1 LATDHDSS
9 DWQLMTGSAQRD
21 TPPRISAR
29 ERPEHLAEPRA
40 EVSAADSPAPPVR
53 ILLVADTR
61 SPTTWSWV
69 DAVRSAGVVV
79 LGIDGLPWPEH
90 RPLSANNDAS
100 WRGVKQRLRSFAG
113 ATPKRLRAT
122 GRVRL
127 VVGPLLAPIKGRRIR
142 RVVKRAKP
150 DVVHALRI
158 PCEAM
163 VALDACPPAVPLAVS
178 IWGIDLTLQAS
189 ESYLTRRATRRVLA
203 RTDLL
208 FADCQRDIDLAGTY
222 GLRPTTPTAVLPGGG
237 GIDLARVAEHDPTLT
252 THLSDLPGPG
262 HRLVVNARGC
272 RWYVRNEILL
282 DALSLLASD
291 LDPRVRVVFVD
302 AAHDAALRRSIE
314 HHPLRSKIIVMGKRS
329 PEEVFS
335 LFRQAEVSVSITD
348 HDGTPNSLLEAMA
361 AGAIPVCG
369 DLPSIREWIEPGR
382 NGFLAAFN
390 DPLAVADAL
399 RLALGL
405 SDAERSSIKTEN
417 GRIIAT
423 RGERGSAGK
432 HAAEKYGQLMMHRE
446 DHLAPAGR
454 RHVHSQNE
462 T

>member
-1 LATDHDSS
+1 
-9 DWQLMTGSAQRD
+9 M
-21 TPPRISAR
+21 
-29 ERPEHLAEPRA
+29 
-40 EVSAADSPAPPVR
+40 
-53 ILLVADTR
+53 
-61 SPTTWSWV
+61 
-69 DAVRSAGVVV
+69 
-79 LGIDGLPWPEH
+79 
-90 RPLSANNDAS
+90 
-100 WRGVKQRLRSFAG
+100 
-113 ATPKRLRAT
+113 
-122 GRVRL
+122 
-127 VVGPLLAPIKGRRIR
+127 
-142 RVVKRAKP
+142 KRAKP

-237 GIDLARVAEHDPTLT
+237 GIDLARVAEQDPTLT
-252 THLSDLPGPG
+252 SHLSDLAGPG

-272 RWYVRNEILL
+272 RSYVRNEILL

-302 AAHDAALRRSIE
+302 SAHDAALRRSIQ

-329 PEEVFS
+329 REEVFS
-335 LFRQAEVSVSITD
+335 LFRRAEVSVSITD

-382 NGFLAAFN
+382 NGFLAPSN
-390 DPLAVADAL
+390 DPLAVANAL

-405 SDAERSSIKTEN
+405 SDAERSSIRAEN
-417 GRIIAT
+417 GRIIAA
-423 RGERGSAGK
+423 RAERRSAGK
-432 HAAEKYGQLMMHRE
+432 HAAEKYGQLVMHRE
-446 DHLAPAGR
+446 DQFAPARR
-454 RHVHSQNE
+454 RHVPSQNE
-462 T
+462 R